1 MNSTDISNNIVNDV
15 NTLPDTSVQ
24 TLLNQE
30 LINTDNTNDTKELE
44 KINDNLENKTED
56 IIVGIQKL
64 PYEYMAFDN
73 KVLLPNHLFNKF
85 NTNTDINS
93 CKVLITNTNNPSKN
107 MVVDIMKNDNLQ
119 ENDIIIGAKFRNI
132 LDIKLQDKVSLK
144 KVDNLPD
151 CQLVVFQILCNKP
164 DYKIYESALFSL
176 KYHLVN
182 KVMKEGYM
190 FDINLEHNEA
200 VAEVVYSF
208 PDRPSIL
215 TNNTTIKFCFALRK
229 YNKDY

>member
-1 MNSTDISNNIVNDV
+1 MDSTDISNNVV
-15 NTLPDTSVQ
+15 NTLPDISNQ
-24 TLLNQE
+24 TLSNEVLN
-30 LINTDNTNDTKELE
+30 NVDNKNDKELE
-44 KINDNLENKTED
+44 KINDYLENKSEESV
-56 IIVGIQKL
+56 IVGTQKL

-85 NTNTDINS
+85 NTDINS

-164 DYKIYESALFSL
+164 DYKMYESALFSL
-176 KYHLVN
+176 KYHLLN

-200 VAEVVYSF
+200 VAEVVYSS
-208 PDRPSIL
+208 PDCPSIL
-215 TNNTTIKFCFALRK
+215 TNNTIIKFCFALRK